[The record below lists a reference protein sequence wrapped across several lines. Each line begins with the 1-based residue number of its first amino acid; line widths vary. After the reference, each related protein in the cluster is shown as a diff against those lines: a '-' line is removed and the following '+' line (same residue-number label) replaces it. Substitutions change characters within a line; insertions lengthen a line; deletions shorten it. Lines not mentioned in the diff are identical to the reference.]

1 MKHKMTTKTLCLA
14 TVCLIVF
21 CSICPAMA
29 EETTPL
35 LLRMENATVTGA
47 SSSSVSYPVFSE
59 EDTSTHGIA
68 DRINQIIQAEAH
80 IPEYLQL
87 LSTIQEGGAGLKVS
101 YDFSNNERWNVE
113 AERAEAVSWLSL
125 LFSAEGKMLYGRP
138 SQIYYPITLNLRTG
152 ERAAFDDLF
161 SDPEGAKA
169 FIEAYLED
177 QVEPTL
183 SSYLENNQLFPVP
196 FDRFFLDG
204 YGRLF
209 IVYENSQLSFLSGF
223 SGMVAFRYS
232 ELWDYL
238 DTSREGI
245 PMQALWHDGARYGL
259 EKAWKVSFDEKNE
272 EWLAHDSLY
281 GLSANIYLGQP
292 LAEAIAEHRAT
303 TDSGY
308 YPGGAYYELENPAL
322 RGTLL
327 LTDEAEEI
335 VTGVLTH
342 RVDHFGIETGKT
354 SMKDAER
361 LMNREPDAHITFDAA
376 LADIYLVCPGEAYVY
391 TDMDMDGR
399 RLSFTL
405 YGDENGV
412 VQYIKLALE

>member
-1 MKHKMTTKTLCLA
+1 MKHKMKTKTLCLA

-21 CSICPAMA
+21 CSIFPAMA

-35 LLRMENATVTGA
+35 PLRMENATVTGA

-59 EDTSTHGIA
+59 ESASAQGIA
-68 DRINQIIQAEAH
+68 DRMNQIIQAEAH

-87 LSTIQEGGAGLKVS
+87 LPAIQDGGVGLKVT
-101 YDFSNNERWNVE
+101 YEFSNNERWN
-113 AERAEAVSWLSL
+113 ADTEREEAVSWLSL

-169 FIEAYLED
+169 FIEAYLEE

-183 SSYLENNQLFPVP
+183 STYLENNQLFPVP

-238 DTSREGI
+238 DTSPEGI
-245 PMQALWHDGARYGL
+245 PMQALWHDGARYGI
-259 EKAWKVSFDEKNE
+259 EKAWKVSFAEKNE
-272 EWLAHDSLY
+272 EWLSHDSLY

-292 LAEAIAEHRAT
+292 LEEAIAEHRAT

-327 LTDEAEEI
+327 LTDEAETM

-354 SMKDAER
+354 SMKDAES
-361 LMNREPDAHITFDAA
+361 LMNREPDAHIAIDAA

-391 TDMDMDGR
+391 TDTDMDGR